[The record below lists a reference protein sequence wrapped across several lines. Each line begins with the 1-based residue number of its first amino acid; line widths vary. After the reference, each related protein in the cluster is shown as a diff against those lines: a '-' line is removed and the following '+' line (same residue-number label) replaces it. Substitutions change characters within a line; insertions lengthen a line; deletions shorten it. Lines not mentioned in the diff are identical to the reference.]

1 MKKLMV
7 FGLALAVVLGLGFN
21 VMAAGHM
28 EDGIYTG
35 YSSASDRAYVEAN
48 VSIQDGAIVNV
59 ELTEWRNTGIAKDED
74 YGWDEFHEAMEVLP
88 ERFVEANSADVDIIT
103 GATSTSEMAI
113 EAVEMALT
121 KAENVRYMDGRFMGH
136 SSVSSRGGLGVA
148 WVTLEDGEIVDVK
161 LEEVQE
167 QDGERVLK
175 DEDYG
180 WDEFHEAREE
190 MPEWFVDANSPF
202 VDVYT
207 EATGSSNMWMEAVA
221 DALSKARY

>member
-88 ERFVEANSADVDIIT
+88 ERFVEAN
-103 GATSTSEMAI
+103 
-113 EAVEMALT
+113 
-121 KAENVRYMDGRFMGH
+121 
-136 SSVSSRGGLGVA
+136 
-148 WVTLEDGEIVDVK
+148 
-161 LEEVQE
+161 
-167 QDGERVLK
+167 
-175 DEDYG
+175 
-180 WDEFHEAREE
+180 
-190 MPEWFVDANSPF
+190 
-202 VDVYT
+202 
-207 EATGSSNMWMEAVA
+207 
-221 DALSKARY
+221 